1 MKTRLAALM
10 AIPFLLAGCGTT
22 GIFAGSSGD
31 PVKYHACLR
40 EHGLKVTVDGDATR
54 IEGPD
59 AKTGEEARAAC
70 KQFAPVDEG
79 ASAEDRKRMMDQ
91 GLKYAACLRE
101 HGVDAKDPVQHSD
114 GGIEMKM
121 PISKDA
127 PALQAAEKACKSLMG
142 PPR

>member
-1 MKTRLAALM
+1 MRRDRHLRGKQRR
-10 AIPFLLAGCGTT
+10 PGE
-22 GIFAGSSGD
+22 
-31 PVKYHACLR
+31 YHACLR

-91 GLKYAACLRE
+91 GPKHAARLRE

-121 PISKDA
+121 PVSKDA